1 MPETTKNSTPTDP
14 LRVLFYAIAAI
25 LVVLFVWF
33 QLELILLAFAGILF
47 AVLLRAITSWIEDHT
62 PLNGQFA
69 YAATLLFLIGVVVGI
84 TVLIAPRA
92 IAQLSQIINSMPAS
106 IHQIERPFQGTPLGR
121 SLLAGVQQLANS
133 ASLGSTISH
142 VATVTTSSLADL
154 IVVVVIGFFAA
165 LHPRGY
171 WEGVLLFI
179 PASRRQRAREI
190 ALELAR
196 QLRWWM
202 IGQMLPM
209 VALGIASSIGLW
221 ILGVHLAFTLG
232 VITGVAVF
240 LPYAGTLLAGIP
252 SVLMGLQQG
261 PRMALYVLILYTC
274 LHLMEG
280 YILTPLVQ
288 KKAVRLP
295 PVVTIL
301 SQFFLWEVG
310 GVLGLAV
317 AAPLAS
323 SVLVLVR
330 ELYLQKPAPRPL
342 DPRYAIA
349 ASGQPDPPQVEPPN
363 SSPLN
368 S

>member
-1 MPETTKNSTPTDP
+1 MPRNTESSSRADP
-14 LRVLFYAIAAI
+14 VRI
-25 LVVLFVWF
+25 LIYTFTATVIFLFVWF
-33 QLELILLAFAGILF
+33 QLELILLAFAGVLF
-47 AVLLRAITSWIEDHT
+47 AVLLRAITSWIQDHT
-62 PLNGQFA
+62 PLNGQLA
-69 YAATLLFLIGVVVGI
+69 YAATLLFLIGVIVGM

-106 IHQIERPFQGTPLGR
+106 IKQIERPFQGTPLGR
-121 SLLAGVQQLANS
+121 KLLAGIEHMANS
-133 ASLGSTISH
+133 ANFGATLSH
-142 VATVTTSSLADL
+142 VASVATSSLADL
-154 IVVVVIGFFAA
+154 VVVVVIGFFAA

-171 WEGVLLFI
+171 WEGVLLLI
-179 PASRRQRAREI
+179 PGSRRQRAREI

-221 ILGVHLAFTLG
+221 ILGVHLAWTLG
-232 VITGVAVF
+232 IITGIAVF

-261 PRMALYVLILYTC
+261 PRMALYVLILYTG

-323 SVLVLVR
+323 SVLVLVK
-330 ELYLQKPAPRPL
+330 ELYLQEPATRPL
-342 DPRYAIA
+342 DPRYIKAGSGEGEA
-349 ASGQPDPPQVEPPN
+349 AEGGASAE
-363 SSPLN
+363 
-368 S
+368 